1 MQDWLVF
8 SIEKIQNAAIK
19 YIIENS
25 SIKMR
30 SISNGHQQDNFSLD
44 QEIFWDYKLF
54 FKLFHTEPGFYKFWN
69 VGQISK
75 ENYILAV
82 MFANQ
87 ENIKRVFLTFEIYV
101 VAK

>member
-1 MQDWLVF
+1 MF
-8 SIEKIQNAAIK
+8 SIENIQNAAFK

-25 SIKMR
+25 LMKMQ
-30 SISNGHQQDNFSLD
+30 SISNGHQQDNLSLD
-44 QEIFWDYKLF
+44 QERFWDYLF

-75 ENYILAV
+75 GNYILAV

-87 ENIKRVFLTFEIYV
+87 ENIKRVFLMFEVYV
-101 VAK
+101 VAQ